1 MRCRA
6 AQWLGILWRRWQAR
20 KSETRNPRSEG
31 SPKTED
37 RNPNPEATPK
47 PVGRNRQP
55 LPVHTSRTATHTAAW
70 PPPPSTTLD
79 RMRVCLLPR
88 ISDFGLLS
96 AFGSRVSDF
105 SPSALVLWR
114 YRPLG
119 LLCCPLLLLVFATSF
134 ACFGQ
139 RASDPRPAPL
149 DPVQAE
155 KDARTLVAEMLASRP
170 EQNTTNTG
178 QMIIR
183 DDADKEREI
192 PVRFEIT
199 ATPTNWISVYST
211 LPSASGRGGMKLT
224 VTHSGEEPNRYELFD
239 PSTSGDTNTVAKVL
253 TPAQIMA
260 PFAGSDFWIADL
272 GLEFLHWP
280 RQRLLER
287 NVIKV
292 HKACHKLESINPAP
306 VPGGYAR
313 VESWIMIE
321 PPHGI
326 MHADAYD
333 AQRKVLKH
341 FEPKTVAKVEG
352 EYQLKEMVMRKPNG
366 SLTVIEFDLPQK

>member
-1 MRCRA
+1 MR
-6 AQWLGILWRRWQAR
+6 AR
-20 KSETRNPRSEG
+20 
-31 SPKTED
+31 
-37 RNPNPEATPK
+37 
-47 PVGRNRQP
+47 
-55 LPVHTSRTATHTAAW
+55 
-70 PPPPSTTLD
+70 
-79 RMRVCLLPR
+79 LLPR
-88 ISDFGLLS
+88 ISDIGSLS
-96 AFGSRVSDF
+96 ASGFRTSDF
-105 SPSALVLWR
+105 SRPALVLGK

-119 LLCCPLLLLVFATSF
+119 LLCCALLLLVFATSF

-139 RASDPRPAPL
+139 RANDPRPAPL
-149 DPVQAE
+149 DPVLAE
-155 KDARTLVAEMLASRP
+155 KDARALVAEMLAAKP
-170 EQNTTNTG
+170 EQNTTDTG
-178 QMIIR
+178 KMRIR
-183 DDADKEREI
+183 DDADKERET

-199 ATPTNWISVYST
+199 ATPTNWISVYTT
-211 LPSASGRGGMKLT
+211 LPSASGRSGTKLT
-224 VTHSGEEPNRYELFD
+224 VTHSGEGPNRYELFD
-239 PSTSGDTNTVAKVL
+239 PSISGATNAVAKVL

-321 PPHGI
+321 SPHGI

-333 AQRKVLKH
+333 AQRNVLKH

-352 EYQLKEMVMRKPNG
+352 EYQLKEMAMRKPNG
-366 SLTVIEFDLPQK
+366 SRTVIEFDLSQK